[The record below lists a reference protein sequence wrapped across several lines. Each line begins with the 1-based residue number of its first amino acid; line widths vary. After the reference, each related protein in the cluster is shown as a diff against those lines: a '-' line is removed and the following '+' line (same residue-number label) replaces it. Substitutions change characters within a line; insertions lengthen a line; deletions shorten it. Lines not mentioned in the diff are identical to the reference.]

1 VVGSTA
7 ATAATAPAAA
17 LAFGAPATP
26 PRPEAS
32 GWAAAQ
38 QSLLPSKGS
47 QK

>member
-1 VVGSTA
+1 MVGSTA
-7 ATAATAPAAA
+7 ATAATAPVAA

>member
-1 VVGSTA
+1 MVGSTA

-17 LAFGAPATP
+17 LAFGAPATA

-32 GWAAAQ
+32 VWAAAQ
-38 QSLLPSKGS
+38 QSLLPSRGS